1 MGVNVRI
8 VEAVKVAAGR
18 LRTTSIVIGFVVAIV
33 RGCSWQDGWRSVS
46 RYSLRVDGTLRLDFE
61 MTSYDWPKVESFVIR
76 HHFVFFCKIVHK
88 TKYRA
93 PKTILYYKPDSYQ
106 SNYYSQ

>member
-46 RYSLRVDGTLRLDFE
+46 RYSLRLTEL
-61 MTSYDWPKVESFVIR
+61 
-76 HHFVFFCKIVHK
+76 
-88 TKYRA
+88 
-93 PKTILYYKPDSYQ
+93 
-106 SNYYSQ
+106 